1 VGFCHMHRASRRDL
15 QSAKCQEPS
24 IYRWLEYGRSWRPC
38 MRSSGIPSASIA
50 NGPMTSADFRHA
62 WLQRWRCIIFV
73 SGSMSNL
80 AGHALLL
87 GTWWPGNL
95 MGFHIKR
102 LSARRWEPV
111 LGGARALP
119 GDRSLC
125 EGRCS
130 SEFAAILQVK
140 IRQWVS
146 DMRRLMPILW

>member
-1 VGFCHMHRASRRDL
+1 MGKNGNLDTWTLPCNLLILKASKL
-15 QSAKCQEPS
+15 M
-24 IYRWLEYGRSWRPC
+24 Y
-38 MRSSGIPSASIA
+38 
-50 NGPMTSADFRHA
+50 
-62 WLQRWRCIIFV
+62 
-73 SGSMSNL
+73 
-80 AGHALLL
+80 L
-87 GTWWPGNL
+87 GTVKLG
-95 MGFHIKR
+95 
-102 LSARRWEPV
+102 WEPV